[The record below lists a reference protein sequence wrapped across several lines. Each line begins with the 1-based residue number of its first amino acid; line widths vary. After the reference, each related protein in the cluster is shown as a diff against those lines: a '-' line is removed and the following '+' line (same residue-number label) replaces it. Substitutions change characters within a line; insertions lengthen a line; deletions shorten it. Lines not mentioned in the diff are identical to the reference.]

1 MRQPARSPLNE
12 RRDMTAEED
21 LVDYLWSLWPMLLC
35 PLLMGPMMWLA
46 MRMNGSREAP
56 PETDL
61 RDPGVA
67 TSVGVGGAVGD
78 RLAALRAELEEIG
91 GQQAAI
97 AAQIERLS
105 AEGPRA
111 VSADSVPA
119 EPTPGTS

>member
-1 MRQPARSPLNE
+1 MSV
-12 RRDMTAEED
+12 EEGP
-21 LVDYLWSLWPMLLC
+21 VEYLWNLWPMLLC

-46 MRMNGSREAP
+46 MRMNRTQDMP
-56 PETDL
+56 PESDSSG
-61 RDPGVA
+61 PGLASPVA
-67 TSVGVGGAVGD
+67 SGATVD
-78 RLAALRAELEEIG
+78 ERLAALRAELEEIG